1 MTNTEILFYLF
12 SSLLVVSAIGVVS
25 FKNSIYGVLSL
36 IFAFV
41 NASFLFVLL
50 KAEFLAMLLVIVYVG
65 AIAVLFLF
73 VVMMLNV
80 DKILPNQI
88 LAKLKPLH
96 FIALSLV
103 AVLFFSELILAIN
116 FAKHNSN
123 RGNAAMLQDY
133 QFPIDVNIK
142 NTDAI
147 GNILYTDFAVAF
159 QLVGAILLVAMIGA
173 ILLTLKTVRKDLK
186 LQNIFS
192 QVNRNSKESIFLA
205 KVESGKGIDL

>member
-25 FKNSIYGVLSL
+25 FKNSVYGVLSL

-73 VVMMLNV
+73 VVMMLNA
-80 DKILPNQI
+80 DKILPKEAI
-88 LAKLKPLH
+88 AKLKPLH
-96 FIALSLV
+96 FFALSLV
-103 AVLFFSELILAIN
+103 AVLFFLELVLAIN
-116 FAKHNSN
+116 FAKYNSN
-123 RGNAAMLQDY
+123 NVAMLQGR
-133 QFPIDVNIK
+133 QFPIDANIK

-192 QVNRNSKESIFLA
+192 QVNRSSKDSIFLA

>member
-25 FKNSIYGVLSL
+25 FKNSVYGVLSL

-73 VVMMLNV
+73 VVMMLNA
-80 DKILPNQI
+80 DKISPNQI

-96 FIALSLV
+96 FALLSLV
-103 AVLFFSELILAIN
+103 AVVFFLELVLSIN
-116 FAKHNSN
+116 FAKHDSN
-123 RGNAAMLQDY
+123 RGNAVMLQEY

-159 QLVGAILLVAMIGA
+159 QIVGAILLVAMIGA

-192 QVNRNSKESIFLA
+192 QVNRSSKDSISLV

>member
-1 MTNTEILFYLF
+1 MANTEILFYLF

-25 FKNSIYGVLSL
+25 FKNSVYGVLSL

-73 VVMMLNV
+73 VVMMLNA
-80 DKILPNQI
+80 DKILPKQA
-88 LAKLKPLH
+88 LAKLKPFH
-96 FIALSLV
+96 FAVLSLV
-103 AVLFFSELILAIN
+103 ATLFFLELVLAIN
-116 FAKHNSN
+116 FAKYNSN
-123 RGNAAMLQDY
+123 RGNLAMLQEY
-133 QFPIDVNIK
+133 QFPIDVNVE
-142 NTDAI
+142 NTNAI

-173 ILLTLKTVRKDLK
+173 ILLTLKTTRKDLK

-192 QVNRNSKESIFLA
+192 QVNRSSKDSISLV
-205 KVESGKGIDL
+205 KVGSGKGIDL

>member
-73 VVMMLNV
+73 VVMMLNA
-80 DKILPNQI
+80 DKILPKEA

-116 FAKHNSN
+116 FAKYNSN
-123 RGNAAMLQDY
+123 RGNATMLQEY
-133 QFPIDVNIK
+133 QFPIDANVE
-142 NTDAI
+142 NTNAI

-192 QVNRNSKESIFLA
+192 QVNRSSKDSIFLA